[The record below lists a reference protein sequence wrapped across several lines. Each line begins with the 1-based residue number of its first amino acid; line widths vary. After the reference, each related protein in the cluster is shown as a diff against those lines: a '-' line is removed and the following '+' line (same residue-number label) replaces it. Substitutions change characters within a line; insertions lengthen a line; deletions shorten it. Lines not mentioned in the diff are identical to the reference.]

1 MAQYMESFSI
11 NQSGVYAI
19 QEWIDSNEDKNPRVF
34 DLWANG
40 IASEINQCANLDED
54 IALNGGFEYET
65 GLRDGQGYMMFISLE
80 RHHFDAS
87 ELM

>member
-1 MAQYMESFSI
+1 MEAMFV
-11 NQSGVYAI
+11 NQSGIYAI

-40 IASEINQCANLDED
+40 IASEINRCANLEQD

-65 GLRDGQGYMMFISLE
+65 GLRNARGNMMFISLE
-80 RHHFDAS
+80 RHHFDGI
-87 ELM
+87 EVT